1 MISDIIKI
9 VIDFEPA
16 LTGILINCL
25 NFNEAV
31 NNIIHVSNTNKV
43 NNRN

>member
-1 MISDIIKI
+1 MVSDITKI
-9 VIDFEPA
+9 VIDFEPSLA
-16 LTGILINCL
+16 GILINCQ

-31 NNIIHVSNTNKV
+31 NNIINVSNTNKV